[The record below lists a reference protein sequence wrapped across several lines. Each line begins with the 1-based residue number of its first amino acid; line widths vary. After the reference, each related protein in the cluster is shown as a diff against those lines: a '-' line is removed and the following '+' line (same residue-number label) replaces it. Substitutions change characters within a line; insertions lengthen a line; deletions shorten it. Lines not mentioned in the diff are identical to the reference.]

1 VTPITQRV
9 SAAAVGVL
17 LRSATV
23 TAVADHGDFRTI
35 DLTGDRLRELDWV
48 PGDKIRIRAGALA
61 LRTYTPISWDGP
73 GGRTRIVAYLH
84 GHGPGSEWSR
94 AALVGSSCQLRGPD
108 RSVRLDRLSVPPVF
122 VGDETSM
129 GLLLALR
136 DRSTLAAAA
145 TLLEVAGADGLGP
158 VLAAYGID
166 DAAIFVR
173 GEGGPGARALVDAV
187 VETVRHRP
195 DAPLVLTGRAQT
207 IAVIRRTLKAQ
218 GSADHPTVV
227 KAYWD
232 ENRKGLD

>member
-1 VTPITQRV
+1 VAPITQRV
-9 SAAAVGVL
+9 SDAAAGLL

-35 DLTGDRLRELDWV
+35 DLTGDRLGDVDWV

-61 LRTYTPISWDGP
+61 LRTYTPISWDRP
-73 GGRTRIVAYLH
+73 AGRTRIIAYLH

-94 AALVGSSCQLRGPD
+94 AARVGSSCHLRGPD

-122 VGDETSM
+122 VGDETSI
-129 GLLLALR
+129 GLLVALR
-136 DRSTLAAAA
+136 DRGTVAPAA
-145 TLLEVAGADGLGP
+145 TLLEVAGAEGVGP
-158 VLAAYGID
+158 VLTAYGID
-166 DAAIFVR
+166 DAESFAR
-173 GEGGPGARALVDAV
+173 GDGGSGAGALVAAV
-187 VETVRHRP
+187 VETVRRRP

-207 IAVIRRTLKAQ
+207 IAAIRRTLKAQ
-218 GSADHPTVV
+218 GSADRPAVV